1 MKLPN
6 YTYAL
11 TMLMLILACQ
21 FDTSAQKVGYEL
33 RTNEK
38 SYFTFS
44 HKIHDRGGLEL
55 RHRTNLAENRFTYRH
70 NFTISDDIVFSVP
83 LHYKVE
89 VDQPTFEPR
98 LIYKFDTFKLWAQQE
113 FWLDQLYN
121 LAIAADIPYKNFVYR
136 IGWDTSNTI
145 RFRFSIKI

>member
-1 MKLPN
+1 MNLFLR
-6 YTYAL
+6 YQSIFFL
-11 TMLMLILACQ
+11 LVLCH
-21 FDTSAQKVGYEL
+21 FSTSAQKVGYEL
-33 RTNEK
+33 RTNTK
-38 SYFTFS
+38 SYLTIS
-44 HKIHDRGGLEL
+44 TSIHDKGGLEL
-55 RHRTNLAENRFTYRH
+55 RHRVDLSENRFTYRH
-70 NFTISDDIVFSVP
+70 NFKIADIFVFSIP

-89 VDQPTFEPR
+89 PGQPTFEPR
-98 LIYKFDTFKLWAQQE
+98 IIYKFDTFKLWAQQE